1 MGGPTFKM
9 ANLKRSKESLS
20 PKNVGKIGP
29 DPYSYEHRI
38 TLDQQALD
46 KLGLD
51 VKDFKTGQKFHAMG
65 HAEVASVSQH
75 DHGNGDKTSRVELQ
89 FKRLG
94 LKPKAAKGETLRGA
108 VEAGIKEGSD
118 E

>member
-1 MGGPTFKM
+1 MAGPTFKM

-20 PKNVGKIGP
+20 PKNTGKISP

-38 TLDQQALD
+38 TLDQDTLG
-46 KLGLD
+46 KLGLSAS
-51 VKDFKTGQKFHAMG
+51 DFKTGDQLHAMG
-65 HAEVASVSQH
+65 HAEVSSVSSH

-94 LKPKAAKGETLRGA
+94 LKPKASGLRGA
-108 VEAGIKEGSD
+108 IEAGIKEGSD
-118 E
+118 D